1 LEGAELYPFY
11 AKSINY
17 DAEFITVTAV
27 ETKKYGFSYQRGIN
41 IKNTWYY
48 SPALRKLNGRKKK
61 VDVRL
66 DPENPNLIF
75 ARVEDKWEPCYSSGI
90 NAYTAKCAVHQLVEG
105 MIKHEAFGLREK
117 ISEQHDL
124 ELARKIRELDEFKE
138 QTKTT
143 PVLEV
148 PIPEGEPDNTES
160 LFSQLA
166 NATVRPIN
174 IQQWSA

>member
-1 LEGAELYPFY
+1 
-11 AKSINY
+11 
-17 DAEFITVTAV
+17 
-27 ETKKYGFSYQRGIN
+27 
-41 IKNTWYY
+41 
-48 SPALRKLNGRKKK
+48 
-61 VDVRL
+61 
-66 DPENPNLIF
+66 
-75 ARVEDKWEPCYSSGI
+75 
-90 NAYTAKCAVHQLVEG
+90 

-124 ELARKIRELDEFKE
+124 ELARKIRELDEFKK